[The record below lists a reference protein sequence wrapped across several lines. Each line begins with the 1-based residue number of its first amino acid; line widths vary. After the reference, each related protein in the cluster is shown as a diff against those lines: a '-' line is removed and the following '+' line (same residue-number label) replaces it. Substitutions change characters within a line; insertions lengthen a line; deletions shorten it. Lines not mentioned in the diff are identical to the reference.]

1 MEIKPIRTEAD
12 YAAALERA
20 DALMGAEDGSA
31 EGDELDIL
39 ATLLASYEQK
49 HHAIEAPDPV
59 EFIKNAMEFRGL
71 DQNALA
77 QVLNSRSRA
86 SEILNR
92 KRPLTLNNIRKIT
105 AALGVP
111 ADPLLREY
119 ELAV

>member
-1 MEIKPIRTEAD
+1 VEIKPIRTEAD

-20 DALMGAEDGSA
+20 DALMGAEYGSA

-39 ATLLASYEQK
+39 ATLLASYEQE

-77 QVLNSRSRA
+77 QVLNSRPRA

-92 KRPLTLNNIRKIT
+92 KRPLTLTNIRKIT
-105 AALGVP
+105 AALGIP
-111 ADPLLREY
+111 ADPLVREY
-119 ELAV
+119 KLAV